1 MQKLFFLTCWLLL
14 ILSPSLFQPII
25 ASLTLLIGVHENANT
40 PSPKFLFVFNYSTQL
55 LDIYFKTKLNTPHVT
70 PVLSYLHN
78 TAHRDISNWF
88 SPGPL
93 WLGESLSFVAICHR
107 KVLGLLGSGFCVN
120 DGPVGVQNIWQGP
133 QVGVTEHDS
142 ACFQLPGHWDAKTSP
157 IHPPVELNFHFLP
170 KHHNCPALL
179 LPPFYSTGSNLIFSR
194 RKTSLGKQAPQT
206 SVFCFEALCL
216 CSYSPTEWLW
226 QLWESLGEGK
236 RPSGHPWERRGEEK
250 EIRWNTRT
258 VSKGNNRASLTW
270 LPLFLMSVPNVYLS
284 FSFLSY
290 KMKMIMPS

>member
-1 MQKLFFLTCWLLL
+1 M
-14 ILSPSLFQPII
+14 
-25 ASLTLLIGVHENANT
+25 
-40 PSPKFLFVFNYSTQL
+40 
-55 LDIYFKTKLNTPHVT
+55 
-70 PVLSYLHN
+70 LSYLHN
-78 TAHRDISNWF
+78 KAHRDISNWF
-88 SPGPL
+88 SLGLL
-93 WLGESLSFVAICHR
+93 WLGESLSFVAICHP

-120 DGPVGVQNIWQGP
+120 GGPVGVQNIWQGP

-157 IHPPVELNFHFLP
+157 IHPAVELNFHFLP
-170 KHHNCPALL
+170 KHHSCPALPP
-179 LPPFYSTGSNLIFSR
+179 PPFYSTGSNLIFSR

-250 EIRWNTRT
+250 EIHWNTRT
-258 VSKGNNRASLTW
+258 VTKGNNRASLTW
-270 LPLFLMSVPNVYLS
+270 LPLSLMSVPNVYLS

-290 KMKMIMPS
+290 IMKMIMSS